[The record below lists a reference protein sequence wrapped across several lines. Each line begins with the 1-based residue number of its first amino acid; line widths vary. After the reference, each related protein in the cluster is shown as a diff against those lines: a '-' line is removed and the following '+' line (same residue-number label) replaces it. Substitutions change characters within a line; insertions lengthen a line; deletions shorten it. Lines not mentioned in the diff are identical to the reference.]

1 MYASE
6 RMIRQKAALRRF
18 RRREYFLRKAE
29 KFAVKAFEF
38 LTIAALLIIL
48 MILPGLA
55 PV

>member
-6 RMIRQKAALRRF
+6 RMIRQRAALRRF
-18 RRREYFLRKAE
+18 RRRENFLRQVE

-48 MILPGLA
+48 MMLPGLV

>member
-6 RMIRQKAALRRF
+6 RMIRQKAAMQRF
-18 RRREYFLRKAE
+18 RRREYFLRKVE
-29 KFAVKAFEF
+29 KIAVRAFEF

-48 MILPGLA
+48 MMLPGLV